1 MYLSNDKFTPG
12 YKDQAFT
19 LWYDSGKPKVI
30 KFYDIVPV
38 DPMIGEKPTLT
49 DLRTWVKS
57 DEWIERTE
65 MLDADRNRG
74 LQEKRLAATV
84 EMLERHSEVGREMQ
98 KTALTWIR
106 ANKDELSPGTAVRM
120 LVEGVSIE
128 QATASIPD
136 MLKKLQGMKDEDL
149 TNEIAQLLSE
159 TPIDADN

>member
-1 MYLSNDKFTPG
+1 MSNHKFTPG
-12 YKDQAFT
+12 YKDQVFT

-30 KFYDIVPV
+30 KFYDIVPI
-38 DPMIGEKPTLT
+38 DPMINERPTLT
-49 DLRTWVKS
+49 DLRAWVKS

-65 MLDADRNRG
+65 MLDADRNRN
-74 LQEKRLAATV
+74 LQEKRIAATV

-98 KTALTWIR
+98 ITALTWIR
-106 ANKDELSPGTAVRM
+106 DNKEELSPGTAVRM